1 MKTPVSRKV
10 RSITVLF
17 AVGVLLAL
25 PVRESA
31 STPVSLLKAGALDA
45 AKTLAEKA
53 PMVAKQ
59 VESLNKLPMIVDL
72 VKKGAKALDASD
84 DKGLPDYE
92 PPGMPQVP
100 IGCGSDKP
108 DADIEDCHHCYHE
121 AHQKLEDLRRHFE
134 RLRQLYVETDD
145 MVKAQVA
152 FGDGISG
159 SVGVGALEWISQ
171 REKIMR
177 SFKQFT
183 AVYNNK
189 HQELL
194 GRLEKVLREIGECER
209 QYFGDADWY
218 NRYGFIFHSFMSL
231 HYAR

>member
-1 MKTPVSRKV
+1 MRVNIPSAGRGLLSRSV
-10 RSITVLF
+10 FWLS
-17 AVGVLLAL
+17 
-25 PVRESA
+25 
-31 STPVSLLKAGALDA
+31 
-45 AKTLAEKA
+45 
-53 PMVAKQ
+53 
-59 VESLNKLPMIVDL
+59 
-72 VKKGAKALDASD
+72 
-84 DKGLPDYE
+84 
-92 PPGMPQVP
+92 
-100 IGCGSDKP
+100 
-108 DADIEDCHHCYHE
+108 
-121 AHQKLEDLRRHFE
+121 
-134 RLRQLYVETDD
+134 
-145 MVKAQVA
+145 VKA
-152 FGDGISG
+152 
-159 SVGVGALEWISQ
+159 SQ